1 MVQDH
6 SSFSGLWHLDSHRLG
21 LNPPLSVKPS
31 HCEFHHIISPWIAI
45 RWLVHIL
52 IFFVHCKSM
61 IHRKGPWLYVKSC
74 GTHWCS
80 FFSHGLECFSGE
92 SNGSPLKGIASS
104 GNSKESPAASAIDT
118 IGVFSLDFG
127 CAHQTM
133 AQRRGETYLPL
144 LHTCV
149 SYNMTCQCHSVVNS
163 GAKRTNPEVYILRR
177 FWIRETFH
185 IEISYRDLAR
195 IPLMETSYREIA

>member
-1 MVQDH
+1 
-6 SSFSGLWHLDSHRLG
+6 
-21 LNPPLSVKPS
+21 
-31 HCEFHHIISPWIAI
+31 
-45 RWLVHIL
+45 
-52 IFFVHCKSM
+52 M

-118 IGVFSLDFG
+118 VGVFSLDFG

-133 AQRRGETYLPL
+133 AQRRGETYCNIFTLAAYIGI
-144 LHTCV
+144 HV
-149 SYNMTCQCHSVVNS
+149 FHSNMTCQSHAVVTS
-163 GAKRTNPEVYILRR
+163 GANAQIEKYT
-177 FWIRETFH
+177 FWDAFGSEK
-185 IEISYRDLAR
+185 SS
-195 IPLMETSYREIA
+195 PLCYNGAACCMPI